1 MATKSM
7 LVGGALLALAAC
19 GQPAQA
25 AQPGVTFGQDLA
37 RLKQHTDV
45 VVLSDASGQAQ
56 VAVVPR
62 YQGRVM
68 TSTAGGPGGASF
80 GWLNDKL
87 IKSGQRQEHFNAFGG
102 EDRFWLG
109 PEGGQ
114 FALFFAPRAP
124 FDMAHWETPTPVDWG
139 GWVATRKTRSRI
151 AFQKDMALTNRS
163 GTRLNVR
170 VNREVRLL
178 TPGQIATAVGGK
190 LSPRIHAVGFESV
203 NTITNRG
210 GRAWTRATGM
220 PSIWIL
226 GQFNPSPQT
235 TIVAPFKPGPI
246 ATRGRIVNDAYFGKV
261 PADRLVV
268 KADKGVLFFKAD
280 GLHRSKI
287 GLSPQRAKP
296 LIGSYDAAHHVLT
309 LVQPTLPSSAPTGY
323 VNSMWEV
330 QKAPFGG
337 DAINSYNDGPLATGG
352 QLGPFYELE
361 SSSPAAALRPG
372 ASLTHVHRTIHLQG
386 PPSDLEGIARR
397 TLGVGLGEITH
408 AFTAAP

>member
-1 MATKSM
+1 MTTKSKSM
-7 LVGGALLALAAC
+7 IVGGALLALAAC
-19 GQPAQA
+19 GPIAQA
-25 AQPGVTFGQDLA
+25 GQPGVTFGQDLA

-45 VVLSDASGQAQ
+45 VVLSDPSGRAE

-68 TSTAGGPGGASF
+68 TSTASGASGASF
-80 GWLNDKL
+80 GWLNNAL
-87 IKSGQRQEHFNAFGG
+87 IKSGRRQDHFNAFGG

-114 FALFFAPRAP
+114 FALFFAPHAP
-124 FDMAHWETPTPVDWG
+124 FDMAHWETPAPVDWG
-139 GWVATRKTRSRI
+139 GWAPTRKTRSSI
-151 AFQKDMALTNRS
+151 SFQKDMTLTNRA

-170 VNREVRLL
+170 VHREVRLL
-178 TPGQIATAVGGK
+178 TPAQIAVAVGGK
-190 LSPRIHAVGFESV
+190 LSPQVRAVGFESV

-210 GRAWTRATGM
+210 GHAWTKQTGM

-235 TIVAPFKPGPI
+235 TIVAPFQTGSVAARGP
-246 ATRGRIVNDAYFGKV
+246 IVNDAYFGKV
-261 PADRLVV
+261 PADRLKI

-296 LIGSYDAAHHVLT
+296 LIGSYDAARHVLT
-309 LVQPTLPSSAPTGY
+309 LVEPTLPKRAPTGY
-323 VNSMWEV
+323 VNSMWEI

-361 SSSPAAALRPG
+361 TSSPAAALRPG

-386 PPSDLEGIARR
+386 PPAALDPIARR
-397 TLGVGLGEITH
+397 TLGVGLSEITQ
-408 AFTAAP
+408 AFTP